1 MATISKTFIHSSP
14 FVSLNLCHQEFLVSQ
29 NYSSVITFQEKE
41 KKSLN
46 TTPWPPVNNYL
57 QRSSQIHTNRIV
69 NVEGSLA
76 IITYHSYFIEQTL
89 PVRGNHKKVA
99 CLNIFYSLS
108 SLNLVFTRQEDML
121 RVQFLLSWKVKLLNF
136 PTFQELWKF

>member
-1 MATISKTFIHSSP
+1 MPCIFISGTGILILSKLLFCDYISGKG
-14 FVSLNLCHQEFLVSQ
+14 
-29 NYSSVITFQEKE
+29 KE
-41 KKSLN
+41 VN
-46 TTPWPPVNNYL
+46 TTPLPPVNNCL

-89 PVRGNHKKVA
+89 PVSGNHKKVA

-121 RVQFLLSWKVKLLNF
+121 RVQFLLS
-136 PTFQELWKF
+136 